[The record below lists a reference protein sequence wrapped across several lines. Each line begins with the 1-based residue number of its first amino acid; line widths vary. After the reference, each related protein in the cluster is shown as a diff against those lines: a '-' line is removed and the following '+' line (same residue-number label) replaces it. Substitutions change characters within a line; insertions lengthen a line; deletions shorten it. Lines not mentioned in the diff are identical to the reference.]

1 MKKFFGIGLLALLA
15 TAYLTSSCSRDEFD
29 GTLLEAKA
37 EAFSNAFKEVYGDP
51 DPQHTWGFGDNS
63 STRAFTRA
71 AEPRANEWAATYK
84 VPTPLSEGQKNR
96 VMKYFQYNRNPGGT
110 TMNYNNYFVQ
120 QVYKGGY
127 KPLGN
132 GTNGYS
138 TETYLAAN
146 QTTYI
151 TGGNNM
157 DKLTAGTQHE
167 HVNNFNYGDCG
178 WNNNVLDNN
187 QPINGGTTH
196 SDQIMLMLNTPTTCM
211 GYWNSNASYGHDDRY
226 RLVSAATIDEWARN
240 NADKLDA
247 VDAAVVDE
255 WNRDFVGF
263 DFSQVPSDK
272 ILVKTN
278 EKYDD
283 NWVLVDYDLVY
294 ATINDGPKTY
304 DYIWDGTQTIK
315 ITDANRAQYL
325 YLKDALGNK
334 IPFLSNQRNDYCGYE
349 RKKDNGDFSE
359 SAKYSTAEGATN
371 NSSIELT
378 DVPYTR
384 TLDNGGTQTE
394 NVTALN
400 LKFINKMIADGYYPI
415 QENFRTWISPR
426 DCADGYYSDWIVSL
440 VHAQTK
446 DGGGDTPS
454 EGTED
459 INVQRIIDGRIFC
472 EDLGSA
478 DRTDIDFNDVVFDAF
493 TYVTDTY
500 EVPYTLNNGNK
511 VYNWNNKLYKSTTYN
526 KTDINL
532 LAAGGTIDI
541 QVAQQDVNTLLGIGK
556 TTMANTYVEGASPDL
571 SHTSTRDGVS
581 PYKFTLNSESY
592 TDLRNIPISVKQ
604 GNQVRELSANIGDV
618 PQKFRAPVG
627 TPWLVERRAIDY
639 GYQYF
644 RNWVESEQ
652 QTGEPWNF
660 MTYDYLY
667 HVKFISNNDVNQ
679 LGGTI
684 ADYGIDWER
693 VAMKVNGETPIT
705 ITLNETLQEGDQIA
719 ITGYRDQTDNA
730 TGTLY
735 IKFNGS
741 AVAQTQNFN
750 NKAFNP
756 NGIETKENTFVF
768 TVTSATAG
776 NDGFQ
781 LTKDTSGAEIYI
793 TSITV
798 IGGLG
803 AQRGETTSDDSTPV
817 TPMDPEGQGEE
828 EESDPTVTAP
838 TNPTWSGTQAFTV
851 DGQGRWSGQVQI
863 DGNYNDF
870 NNMGNGTYIR
880 IYGYGTSNDWQ
891 VQLARQQ
898 VANPWT
904 WTDMT
909 NVYHQWGSTV
919 NTSTTIEFG
928 PLPADSA
935 RAVITDGKLVVLGK
949 NFVVKYVKID
959 NSQVSSGSSV
969 SGPFFS
975 AIPTAAWSVPASTTN
990 AQIGSSYATITG
1002 GKMYVTNGQTDAR
1015 DLIKNQGGEW
1025 AFQHTNNNTFFKV
1038 ELYNALQAG
1047 DVISVRMQS
1056 RTDTNLG
1063 LFFSTATSRPSS
1075 ATAQIVLPQASA
1087 QAWTDGL
1094 TYTVAAGDGICG
1106 VKTFYIYRAE
1116 GKSTYFNSFAI
1127 TRH

>member
-15 TAYLTSSCSRDEFD
+15 TAYLTSSCSRDD
-29 GTLLEAKA
+29 LSGSLLEAKA

-51 DPQHTWGFGDNS
+51 DPQHTWGFGA
-63 STRAFTRA
+63 STRAFTRGSNDNKNQWGNPNHGNWQIPPA
-71 AEPRANEWAATYK
+71 LTA
-84 VPTPLSEGQKNR
+84 GQVLR
-96 VMKYFQYNRNPGGT
+96 VKTYFQQNPHLT
-110 TMNYNNYFVQ
+110 FEAPNYSTYFVQ
-120 QVYKGGY
+120 QVYKGNTDANLDFSREVY
-127 KPLGN
+127 KSAN
-132 GTNGYS
+132 SS
-138 TETYLAAN
+138 TYN
-146 QTTYI
+146 VV
-151 TGGNNM
+151 GSNHM
-157 DKLTAGTQHE
+157 DKLTVGPNNI
-167 HVNNFNYGDCG
+167 HVDNFNYGTYNGGDSL
-178 WNNNVLDNN
+178 NVL
-187 QPINGGTTH
+187 
-196 SDQIMLMLNTPTTCM
+196 NTGATDESNSANYHKDMITLIEDVRPTCV
-211 GYWNSNASYGHDDRY
+211 GFNESESSYQHNDHAA
-226 RLVSAATIDEWARN
+226 LVSAATIDAWIEEKFGASFG
-240 NADKLDA
+240 AKC
-247 VDAAVVDE
+247 VDGWD
-255 WNRDFVGF
+255 RDFVGL
-263 DFSQVPSDK
+263 DYEATPADGTYVRDAN
-272 ILVKTN
+272 N
-278 EKYDD
+278 EII
-283 NWVLVDYDLVY
+283 Y
-294 ATINDGPKTY
+294 ATIGDYDMGKTY
-304 DYIWDGTQTIK
+304 VWDGSHFYLMSEVRNNLLKTPQNVTFPVVSTDKNMYLGDYVK
-315 ITDANRAQYL
+315 IDQNNLVTEFEAGVMMDDLKVDKIDGDASRTRKHQVL
-325 YLKDALGNK
+325 DLTK
-334 IPFLSNQRNDYCGYE
+334 IFNLVG
-349 RKKDNGDFSE
+349 
-359 SAKYSTAEGATN
+359 
-371 NSSIELT
+371 
-378 DVPYTR
+378 
-384 TLDNGGTQTE
+384 NGGCAAV
-394 NVTALN
+394 NNDKGGFVKN
-400 LKFINKMIADGYYPI
+400 FGGRDYY
-415 QENFRTWISPR
+415 F
-426 DCADGYYSDWIVSL
+426 SDWIVTL
-440 VHAQTK
+440 TK
-446 DGGGDTPS
+446 AKEIGDNSDDTPS

-639 GYQYF
+639 GFPRF

-1025 AFQHTNNNTFFKV
+1025 AFQHTHNNTFFKV